1 MMERG
6 IILALC
12 TVVSFTFAQPDQA
25 KNPAP
30 PQPAAPAKPAQT
42 KATEQG
48 IVKVL
53 AGSIANINQENK
65 SITIR
70 MKSVEY
76 PVSIDETTILKAGDK
91 QMTIADFKQGDR
103 VRVEYRKFSNGG
115 RKAINVKD
123 FTVKNKPAAQAQP
136 APKPKEAAPKAE
148 PAAAATTPA
157 KAEVKAAPAASPA
170 SLTKADSA
178 AAAAQ
183 PAVKTT
189 ETAPVKK

>member
-30 PQPAAPAKPAQT
+30 PQPAAPAKPAQA
-42 KATEQG
+42 KVAEQG
-48 IVKVL
+48 VVKVL
-53 AGSIANINQENK
+53 AGSIANINQEKK

-76 PVSIDETTILKAGDK
+76 PVSIDETSVLQAGDK
-91 QMTIADFKQGDR
+91 QISIADLKQGDR

-136 APKPKEAAPKAE
+136 APKPQEAAPKAE
-148 PAAAATTPA
+148 PAAAAATPA
-157 KAEVKAAPAASPA
+157 KAEVKAGPA
-170 SLTKADSA
+170 SATKVDSA

-189 ETAPVKK
+189 ETVPMKK